1 MRIAVVND
9 VPSAV
14 EAISRVVLRG
24 HHHDIAWI
32 AHDGAEAVELCARDR
47 PDLVMMDLLMPR
59 MDGVEATRR
68 IMAQTSCPIVVVTA
82 DVATRSSKVF
92 EAMGAGALD
101 AVNTPPLRSAV
112 ADGAGH
118 VLLAKIEAVRKLIGA
133 GPAKASLPQKPL
145 PPARLHPHYWLVAIG
160 ASAGGPGALA
170 RLLAPLPADF
180 PAPVVIIQHVDALFA
195 QGLADW
201 LSSKTRLPVR
211 LAREGDRPQPGTVLL
226 AGRGQH
232 LLLNSHARLGYA
244 AAPLDSPYRPS
255 IDLFFK
261 SADRHWRGQ
270 AVAVLLT
277 GMGRDGAEGLALLR
291 AHGWRTIA
299 QDRRS
304 CVVYG
309 MPKAADELGAAD
321 EILPLDKIG
330 PRLLNIVTE
339 HLD

>member
-1 MRIAVVND
+1 MRIAIVND
-9 VPSAV
+9 APLAV
-14 EAISRVVLRG
+14 EAVSRVILRG

-32 AHDGAEAVELCARDR
+32 AHDGAEAVELCARDQ
-47 PDLVMMDLLMPR
+47 PDLILMDLLMPR

-68 IMAQTSCPIVVVTA
+68 IMAQTPCPILVVTA
-82 DVATRSSKVF
+82 DVSGRSAKVF

-101 AVNTPPLRSAV
+101 VVNTPLFHPPVPGEV
-112 ADGAGH
+112 AH
-118 VLLAKIEAVRKLIGA
+118 HLLAKIETIRKLIVA
-133 GPAKASLPQKPL
+133 RPAKAPLASKPL

-170 RLLAPLPADF
+170 RVLAPLPADF
-180 PAPVVIIQHVDALFA
+180 PAPVVIVQHVDAQFA

-201 LSSKTRLPVR
+201 LASKTRLPVR

-232 LLLNSHARLGYA
+232 LLLNAHARLGYA
-244 AAPLDSPYRPS
+244 TAAQDSPCRPS
-255 IDLFFK
+255 IDLFFQ
-261 SADRHWRGQ
+261 SADRHWHSQ

-277 GMGRDGAEGLALLR
+277 GMGRDGAEGLALLH
-291 AHGWRTIA
+291 AHGRRTIA

-304 CVVYG
+304 CAVYG
-309 MPKAADELGAAD
+309 MPKAAADLGAAA

-339 HLD
+339 QPD